1 MSAISRQQVE
11 HVANLA
17 RLALTPEEAERFTQQ
32 LNKIL
37 EFAHKLNALNT
48 DGVEPTS
55 HVLPL
60 ANVMRDDEVRPSI
73 PREEALKNAP
83 DQANGLFRVP
93 KVIEG

>member
-1 MSAISRQQVE
+1 MGAISCQQVE
-11 HVANLA
+11 HIANLA
-17 RLALTPEEAERFTQQ
+17 RLSLTPEETERFTEQ

-37 EFAHKLNALNT
+37 EFAHKLNELDT

-60 ANVMRDDEVRPSI
+60 ANVMRDDAVRPSI
-73 PREEALKNAP
+73 AREEALKNAP
-83 DQANGLFRVP
+83 DCAGGLFRVP

>member
-1 MSAISRQQVE
+1 MAAITREQVE
-11 HVANLA
+11 HVADLA
-17 RLALTPEEAERFTQQ
+17 RLSLTPEEAERLTEQ
-32 LNKIL
+32 LNQIL
-37 EFAHKLNALNT
+37 AFAHKLNELDT

-83 DQANGLFRVP
+83 DHADGLFRVP